1 MTPRIADFR
10 WLLLTRFLLI
20 NGAGAALL
28 SAAWVSGSLD
38 DIIATDTTRLCA
50 LIFAVFVAGL
60 GIAAYRVC
68 VLSDELN
75 RAPGSKASK
84 ALQAMQRTDSTGRA
98 SIAAAL
104 RLKLAQRAGTL
115 RWVSGTLVMLGL
127 IGTVVGFMIALSGVD
142 ADTAGDVAAIGPMVS
157 ALIEGLGVALTTT
170 LVGSVLSIW
179 TVINCR
185 LVEGASVQLLTR
197 VVEQGEALA

>member
-104 RLKLAQRAGTL
+104 RLKLAQRAGT
-115 RWVSGTLVMLGL
+115 
-127 IGTVVGFMIALSGVD
+127 VVGFMIALSGVD